1 MSLLLALLL
10 IIIIFI
16 DRMMAKLSGD
26 DIPWYLSPAVWL
38 VSPWIFC
45 ALVFSAPLIVHREQL
60 SLYHI
65 FYITGSIAA
74 FVIGSNVRGFGRP
87 RRTLVDGPAMQNLQ
101 PTTKLLSRLFVLG
114 LIGSV
119 FIIYDNLLAT
129 GISLKDRLLG
139 TGLSAARDFAFASQA
154 QGVRGP
160 YFLLEPLAGFG
171 LIFLLVYLH
180 ARFSNSLPIEDKRK
194 YFWYAVITVGM
205 AAFNSLVI
213 FGGRMGIVLL
223 LIVLMQAF
231 LFDKHRTIFIWLK
244 SKAEFS
250 RFFWLVS
257 GFAVMLMVVV
267 LLGTVYVQKRS
278 NDQSPIA
285 ALYLGHRAELAP
297 WLLAATSNHEQMRYG
312 LFTLSY
318 ITTPL
323 ATLSMYLDLTENRM
337 PGPFY
342 GQYNFPGIADRIVK
356 RIDKNSF
363 MMWWDARMEVFG
375 PLLRLGYGGN
385 VWATLLRDLAADV
398 GRPAVP
404 FLMFL
409 FGWLCR
415 AAIVRAYRFSNPY
428 WGAIGCALLCVAL
441 FSAFH
446 SLIYITTVSSLIFI
460 GSALLILRWFN
471 GLWTNKYQVT
481 TKYLKGQI
489 RVNRV

>member
-10 IIIIFI
+10 MVILFI
-16 DRMMAKLSGD
+16 DRLMAKLSGD

-65 FYITGSIAA
+65 FYIAGSITA
-74 FVIGSNVRGFGRP
+74 FVIGSNIRGFGRP
-87 RRTLVDGPAMQNLQ
+87 RRTLVDGPAVQNIQ
-101 PTTKLLSRLFVLG
+101 PTTKLLRRLFVLG
-114 LIGSV
+114 FVGSV
-119 FIIYDNLLAT
+119 LIIYDNIVTT
-129 GISLKDRLLG
+129 GISLKDRFLG

-154 QGVRGP
+154 KGVRGP

-171 LIFLLVYLH
+171 LIFLLVYLS
-180 ARFSNSLPIEDKRK
+180 ARFSQSLPIENKK
-194 YFWYAVITVGM
+194 TNFWYAIITVGM

-213 FGGRMGIVLL
+213 SGGRMGIVLL
-223 LIVLMQAF
+223 LVVLMQAF
-231 LFDKHRTIFIWLK
+231 LLDKHRTIFIWLQRK
-244 SKAEFS
+244 TDFS
-250 RFFWLVS
+250 RFFWVVS
-257 GFAVMLMVVV
+257 GSAVLLMVVV
-267 LLGTVYVQKRS
+267 LLGTVYVKKRS
-278 NDQSPIA
+278 NDQSPISS
-285 ALYLGHRAELAP
+285 LYLGHRAELEP
-297 WLLAATSNHEQMRYG
+297 WLLAATRNHDQMRYG
-312 LFTLSY
+312 MFTLSY
-318 ITTPL
+318 ITTPI
-323 ATLSMYLDLTENRM
+323 ATLSMYLDLPENRM

-356 RIDKNSF
+356 RIDKDLF
-363 MMWWDARMEVFG
+363 MMWWDARIEVFG

-404 FLMFL
+404 LFMFL

-415 AAIVRAYRFSNPY
+415 AAVVRAYRFGNPY

-446 SLIYITTVSSLIFI
+446 SLLYILTVSSLISI
-460 GSALLILRWFN
+460 GGALLILRWFH
-471 GLWTNKYQVT
+471 GLWARKYHVT
-481 TKYLKGQI
+481 SKYSKSSIKL
-489 RVNRV
+489 NRV